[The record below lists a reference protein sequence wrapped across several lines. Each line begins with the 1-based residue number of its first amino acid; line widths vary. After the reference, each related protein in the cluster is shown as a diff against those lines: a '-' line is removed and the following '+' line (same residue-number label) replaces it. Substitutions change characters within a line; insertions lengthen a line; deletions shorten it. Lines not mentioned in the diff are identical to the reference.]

1 MSMQYAVQFSST
13 LCFSHTRANCR
24 TRRGWQ
30 ASGLSPFWKDQFW
43 KRHRR
48 DEWDWQSRGFHHRLR
63 SDESWEEKWNYMRQ
77 NPVRAGLVAA
87 VEDWPWQG
95 VVHDLGLV
103 SLDGI

>member
-1 MSMQYAVQFSST
+1 
-13 LCFSHTRANCR
+13 
-24 TRRGWQ
+24 
-30 ASGLSPFWKDQFW
+30 
-43 KRHRR
+43 
-48 DEWDWQSRGFHHRLR
+48 
-63 SDESWEEKWNYMRQ
+63 MRQ